1 MPGLSF
7 RKIISL
13 SELLNASL
21 KPQLID
27 MPHLKQDSDNLDQLI
42 TNAKSLDQEQQSL
55 TGRLREI
62 TRLRK
67 EAEQNSNELR
77 SRVAAQLR
85 GKLGFSNENLLGY
98 GIKAPWA
105 GASAIVQRG
114 GHSTPAEESLRGTEI
129 SLENRDRGSCGCGVA
144 GGAGSGSAAVL
155 HEMGRDG
162 RGDQEGVARR

>member
-21 KPQLID
+21 KPQLTD
-27 MPHLKQDSDNLDQLI
+27 MPHLKQDSDALDQLI
-42 TNAKSLDQEQQSL
+42 TNTKALDQEQQAI

-67 EAEQNSNELR
+67 QAELDSNDLR

-85 GKLGFSNENLLGY
+85 GKLGFSNENLLAF
-98 GIKAPWA
+98 GITPRKRSRKKAAAPPEPVKPA
-105 GASAIVQRG
+105 VPPA
-114 GHSTPAEESLRGTEI
+114 HTTPP
-129 SLENRDRGSCGCGVA
+129 
-144 GGAGSGSAAVL
+144 SAASDEPVKP
-155 HEMGRDG
+155 
-162 RGDQEGVARR
+162 Q